1 MSDENNNNNNEAL
14 ISKKNINPDDI
25 DKENPNKKSLFKL
38 NTIDSSIKN
47 DLLSNFLSP
56 ENMPSS
62 KTLLDDEKTLGA
74 QDNETVNTE
83 GTNAL
88 KRSTRKGKSIRK
100 KRKKGKK
107 GKKSEVEQIEPETES
122 ILLTEVKPLPKKIEE
137 SLSHK
142 YLRKKLEDLNC
153 DKNLQF
159 GINSGFDKVNE
170 EIKDDLGYNY
180 NFDENKKF
188 NFEELLSKSK
198 SSLKL
203 NFNRNG
209 IIYNIDKESIMRL
222 KNLKNNEKYMKNK
235 LSKIEANKKIID
247 SELPIK
253 NDIIMQNTRKSNL
266 KEIESMKNNLLLRLR
281 YNSSRITDII
291 DSNKQLNR
299 NLLIKNYMSPIVQ
312 KIGRNNNSD
321 SNSNALTLGNIT
333 KNLHYCLSED
343 QEKFN
348 RHLLEIQKEQNIF
361 REKAQKDLKI
371 SNQKKIKELE
381 LNENMK
387 IQKQKNHLEEMR
399 NKEKIF
405 LSKMKEKN
413 DLILK
418 NSNKFIDKK
427 NHKKTKDYLFSL
439 LKEKYDKNEKKLID
453 KANMVKKDSLVTK
466 KELKELADKREEQKK
481 ILEEGINDRKIK
493 LLKMWKQ
500 RSQTLPV
507 YKHPVVDMLEDEE
520 YDLLEDEEDK
530 KEKKEKNER
539 EKKNYKPPP
548 VKVDF
553 KLKEIREGRYM
564 KTKKDLVIKTEI
576 SNKNRLMKNLNFIAN
591 IIEAA
596 KEEELEKEKEKEK
609 NKQKTK
615 KNINLDNVG
624 NKNKKNRVA
633 KSIESKK
640 HNYILHPK
648 PEKPIDYLKEMIK
661 KNDSMK
667 SKIKR
672 DVGVGDI
679 FTDFKDVSGK
689 NNINHISEMLD
700 MIKSK
705 TNAIDQKVLEKKEFL
720 KAKGGYLNNT
730 KLGDEV
736 GTLLIKSIQTKLS
749 LLNKFN

>member
-1 MSDENNNNNNEAL
+1 MSDENNN
-14 ISKKNINPDDI
+14 INSNDI
-25 DKENPNKKSLFKL
+25 DNMNSSNKKILKL
-38 NTIDSSIKN
+38 NSITNSPKKDVMSN
-47 DLLSNFLSP
+47 LLTA

-62 KTLLDDEKTLGA
+62 KTLLDDEKTIAA

-83 GTNAL
+83 GTNLL
-88 KRSTRKGKSIRK
+88 KRSTRKKSIRK

-107 GKKSEVEQIEPETES
+107 GKKSEVELLEPETES
-122 ILLTEVKPLPKKIEE
+122 ILLTEVKPIPKKIEE

-180 NFDENKKF
+180 NFNENKKF
-188 NFEELLSKSK
+188 HFEELLSKSK

-203 NFNRNG
+203 NFNKNG
-209 IIYNIDKESIMRL
+209 IVYNIDKESIMRL
-222 KNLKNNEKYMKNK
+222 KNLKSNEKYIRNK
-235 LSKIEANKKIID
+235 LNKIEANRKIID

-266 KEIESMKNNLLLRLR
+266 KRIESMKNDLLLKLR
-281 YNSSRITDII
+281 YNSSKISDII

-299 NLLIKNYMSPIVQ
+299 NLLIKNYMNPVIQ
-312 KIGRNNNSD
+312 KSSRNNNSD
-321 SNSNALTLGNIT
+321 NNNTNSNMLTLDNIT
-333 KNLHYCLSED
+333 KSMHYCLSED

-348 RHLLEIQKEQNIF
+348 RHLMQIQKEQNLY
-361 REKAQKDLKI
+361 REKAEKDLKI
-371 SNQKKIKELE
+371 SNQKKIKKLE

-387 IQKQKNHLEEMR
+387 IQRQKNYLEELK

-427 NHKKTKDYLFSL
+427 NHKKAKDYLFCQ
-439 LKEKYDKNEKKLID
+439 LKEKFDQSEKKLID

-507 YKHPVVDMLEDEE
+507 YKHPVADMIEDEE

-553 KLKEIREGRYM
+553 KLKQIREARYM
-564 KTKKDLVIKTEI
+564 KTKKDSVIKTEMN
-576 SNKNRLMKNLNFIAN
+576 NKNRLMKNLNFIAN

-596 KEEELEKEKEKEK
+596 KEEELEKDK
-609 NKQKTK
+609 NRNKANIFDNYGTK
-615 KNINLDNVG
+615 I
-624 NKNKKNRVA
+624 KKNRIA

-648 PEKPIDYLKEMIK
+648 PEKPIDYLKEIIK
-661 KNDSMK
+661 KNNNK
-667 SKIKR
+667 KNKFKR
-672 DVGVGDI
+672 DIGVGDI
-679 FTDFKDVSGK
+679 FADLKEVSGK
-689 NNINHISEMLD
+689 DNINHISEMLD

-736 GTLLIKSIQTKLS
+736 GSLLIKSIQTKLS

>member
-1 MSDENNNNNNEAL
+1 MSDENNNNNNETSL
-14 ISKKNINPDDI
+14 SKANINSNDI
-25 DKENPNKKSLFKL
+25 DIKNSNNKNLLKL
-38 NTIDSSIKN
+38 NTIDSSSKR
-47 DLLSNFLSP
+47 DLLSNLFSS

-62 KTLLDDEKTLGA
+62 KTLLDDEKTFA
-74 QDNETVNTE
+74 SPDNETVNTE
-83 GTNAL
+83 GTNLL
-88 KRSTRKGKSIRK
+88 KRSTRKKSIRK

-122 ILLTEVKPLPKKIEE
+122 VLLTEVKSIPKKIEE

-180 NFDENKKF
+180 NFNENKKF
-188 NFEELLSKSK
+188 NLEELLSKSK

-203 NFNRNG
+203 NFNKNG

-222 KNLKNNEKYMKNK
+222 KNLKNNEKYIKNK
-235 LSKIEANKKIID
+235 LSKIEVNRKIID

-253 NDIIMQNTRKSNL
+253 DDIIMQNTRKSNL
-266 KEIESMKNNLLLRLR
+266 KKIESMKNNLLLRLR
-281 YNSSRITDII
+281 YNSSKITEII

-312 KIGRNNNSD
+312 KSSRNNNSD
-321 SNSNALTLGNIT
+321 NNSNLLTLDNVT
-333 KNLHYCLSED
+333 RNLHYCLSED

-405 LSKMKEKN
+405 LTKMKEKN

-427 NHKKTKDYLFSL
+427 NHKKTKDYLFSQ
-439 LKEKYDKNEKKLID
+439 LKEKYDNNEKKLID

-530 KEKKEKNER
+530 KEKKQKNEQ

-564 KTKKDLVIKTEI
+564 KTKKDSVIKTEI
-576 SNKNRLMKNLNFIAN
+576 NNKNRLMKNLNFIAN

-596 KEEELEKEKEKEK
+596 KEEELEKEKEK
-609 NKQKTK
+609 NRQKSK
-615 KNINLDNVG
+615 KNIILDNLG
-624 NKNKKNRVA
+624 NKNKKKRIV

-679 FTDFKDVSGK
+679 FTDLKEVSGK

-705 TNAIDQKVLEKKEFL
+705 TNAMDQKVLEKKEFL

>member
-1 MSDENNNNNNEAL
+1 MSDENNNNNNEDSL
-14 ISKKNINPDDI
+14 NKTIMNPNDI
-25 DKENPNKKSLFKL
+25 DHKNSNKKHLLKF
-38 NTIDSSIKN
+38 NTIDNSLKK
-47 DLLSNFLSP
+47 DLISNLLTSD
-56 ENMPSS
+56 NMPSS
-62 KTLLDDEKTLGA
+62 SKSLFDDEKTIAA
-74 QDNETVNTE
+74 QDNETVTTE
-83 GTNAL
+83 GTNIL
-88 KRSTRKGKSIRK
+88 KRSTKKKSLRK

-107 GKKSEVEQIEPETES
+107 GKKAEFEQIEPETES
-122 ILLTEVKPLPKKIEE
+122 VLLTEVKPVTKKIEE
-137 SLSHK
+137 SLSHQ

-153 DKNLQF
+153 DRNLQF

-170 EIKDDLGYNY
+170 EIKDNLGYNY
-180 NFDENKKF
+180 NFNENKKF

-198 SSLKL
+198 NNLKL
-203 NFNRNG
+203 NFNKNG

-222 KNLKNNEKYMKNK
+222 KNLKSNEKYIKNK
-235 LSKIEANKKIID
+235 LSKIEVNKKIID
-247 SELPIK
+247 SELPVK
-253 NDIIMQNTRKSNL
+253 NDIILQNTRKSDL
-266 KEIESMKNNLLLRLR
+266 KRIESMKNNLLLRLR
-281 YNSSRITDII
+281 YNSSKISEII

-312 KIGRNNNSD
+312 KSSRNIDNNN
-321 SNSNALTLGNIT
+321 NVLTLDNAT
-333 KNLHYCLSED
+333 KNIHYCLSED

-348 RHLLEIQKEQNIF
+348 RHLLQIQKEQNIF

-405 LSKMKEKN
+405 LTKMKEKN

-427 NHKKTKDYLFSL
+427 NHKKTRDYLFSQ
-439 LKEKYDKNEKKLID
+439 LKEKYEKNEKKLID

-520 YDLLEDEEDK
+520 YDLLEEEEDK
-530 KEKKEKNER
+530 KEKKEKNKL

-564 KTKKDLVIKTEI
+564 KTKKDSVIKTEI

-596 KEEELEKEKEKEK
+596 KEEELEKEKDK
-609 NKQKTK
+609 NRQKTK
-615 KNINLDNVG
+615 KNIILVNFDN
-624 NKNKKNRVA
+624 KTKKNRIA

-648 PEKPIDYLKEMIK
+648 PEKPIDYLKEIIK
-661 KNDSMK
+661 KNDNMK
-667 SKIKR
+667 SKIKM
-672 DVGVGDI
+672 DVGVGEI
-679 FTDFKDVSGK
+679 FTDLKDASGK
-689 NNINHISEMLD
+689 DNINHISEMLD

>member
-62 KTLLDDEKTLGA
+62 KTLFDDVKTLAA
-74 QDNETVNTE
+74 QDNETVTTE
-83 GTNAL
+83 GTNLL
-88 KRSTRKGKSIRK
+88 KRSGRKKSIRK
-100 KRKKGKK
+100 KRKKIVKK

-122 ILLTEVKPLPKKIEE
+122 ILLTEVKPVPKKIEE

-142 YLRKKLEDLNC
+142 YLKKKLEDLSC
-153 DKNLQF
+153 DKNLQY
-159 GINSGFDKVNE
+159 GINSGFDKVKE
-170 EIKDDLGYNY
+170 EIKDNLGYNY
-180 NFDENKKF
+180 NFNENKKF

-198 SSLKL
+198 SNVKL
-203 NFNRNG
+203 NFNKNG

-222 KNLKNNEKYMKNK
+222 KNLKNNEKYIRNK
-235 LSKIEANKKIID
+235 LSKIEVNRKIID

-253 NDIIMQNTRKSNL
+253 NDIIMQNTRKNNL
-266 KEIESMKNNLLLRLR
+266 KRIESMKNNLLLKLR
-281 YNSSRITDII
+281 YNSSKISEII
-291 DSNKQLNR
+291 ESNKLLNR

-312 KIGRNNNSD
+312 KSSRIINSDNNNS
-321 SNSNALTLGNIT
+321 NMLTLDNAT
-333 KNLHYCLSED
+333 KNIHYCLSED
-343 QEKFN
+343 QENFN
-348 RHLLEIQKEQNIF
+348 RHLLEIQKEQNYY
-361 REKAQKDLKI
+361 RDKALKDLEI
-371 SNQKKIKELE
+371 SNKKKIKELE

-387 IQKQKNHLEEMR
+387 IQKQKNHLEELR

-405 LSKMKEKN
+405 LTKIKEKN

-427 NHKKTKDYLFSL
+427 NHKKTKDYLFSQ
-439 LKEKYDKNEKKLID
+439 LKEKFDKNEKKLID

-466 KELKELADKREEQKK
+466 KELRELADKREEQKK

-520 YDLLEDEEDK
+520 YDLLENEEDK

-553 KLKEIREGRYM
+553 KLKQIREGRYM
-564 KTKKDLVIKTEI
+564 RTKKDSVIKTEI
-576 SNKNRLMKNLNFIAN
+576 NNKNRLMKNLNFIAN

-596 KEEELEKEKEKEK
+596 KEEELEKEN

-615 KNINLDNVG
+615 KNNNFDNFG
-624 NKNKKNRVA
+624 NKIKKNRIA
-633 KSIESKK
+633 KSKESKK

-648 PEKPIDYLKEMIK
+648 PEKPIDYLKEIIK
-661 KNDSMK
+661 KNDNMK
-667 SKIKR
+667 SKIKK

-679 FTDFKDVSGK
+679 FTDLRDVSGK

>member
-1 MSDENNNNNNEAL
+1 MSDENNMSPNDINNINITNKNLLKLKTIDNSSKKEL
-14 ISKKNINPDDI
+14 ISN
-25 DKENPNKKSLFKL
+25 
-38 NTIDSSIKN
+38 
-47 DLLSNFLSP
+47 LLTS

-62 KTLLDDEKTLGA
+62 KTLLDDEKTLPA
-74 QDNETVNTE
+74 PDTETVNTE
-83 GTNAL
+83 GTNLL
-88 KRSTRKGKSIRK
+88 KRSTRKKSIRK

-107 GKKSEVEQIEPETES
+107 GKKSEAEPMEPETES
-122 ILLTEVKPLPKKIEE
+122 ILLTEVKPVPKKIEE

-170 EIKDDLGYNY
+170 EIKEDLGYNY
-180 NFDENKKF
+180 YFNENKKF

-222 KNLKNNEKYMKNK
+222 KNLKNNEKHIKNK
-235 LSKIEANKKIID
+235 LSKIEINKKIID

-253 NDIIMQNTRKSNL
+253 NDIILQNTRKSDL
-266 KEIESMKNNLLLRLR
+266 KRIESMKNNLLLKLR
-281 YNSSRITDII
+281 YNSSKISEII

-299 NLLIKNYMSPIVQ
+299 NLLIKNYMSPIIH
-312 KIGRNNNSD
+312 KSSRNANTDNNN
-321 SNSNALTLGNIT
+321 NVITLDNVT
-333 KNLHYCLSED
+333 KNIHYCLSED
-343 QEKFN
+343 QEAFN
-348 RHLLEIQKEQNIF
+348 RHLLEIQKEQNIY

-371 SNQKKIKELE
+371 SNKKKIKELE

-387 IQKQKNHLEEMR
+387 IQKQKNHLEELR

-405 LSKMKEKN
+405 LTKMKEKN

-427 NHKKTKDYLFSL
+427 NHKKTKDYLFSQ
-439 LKEKYDKNEKKLID
+439 LKEKYDNNEKKLID

-507 YKHPVVDMLEDEE
+507 YKHPIVDMLEDEE

-564 KTKKDLVIKTEI
+564 KTKKDSVIKTEI

-596 KEEELEKEKEKEK
+596 KEEELEKEKDK

-615 KNINLDNVG
+615 KNVILDSLG
-624 NKNKKNRVA
+624 NKFKKNRIA

-648 PEKPIDYLKEMIK
+648 PEKPIDYLKEIIK

-667 SKIKR
+667 SKIKK
-672 DVGVGDI
+672 DVGVGDL
-679 FTDFKDVSGK
+679 FTDLKDVNGK

-705 TNAIDQKVLEKKEFL
+705 TNAMDQKVIEKKEFL